1 MGSTVPNRRRE
12 NPDSR
17 PGGERRPRHDRI
29 WEQRRSSLVPDAV
42 VAGSRC
48 GRGTSQI
55 RQKAWGLDWGGMGR
69 REGDADLK
77 DRGQNR
83 NIKGWWRLCRKALS
97 AALRG
102 LKAQQVRSPG
112 QRPGCHVPQ
121 TLRPVRAKVKANRSP
136 ILLPLQG
143 VGVYT
148 LIPRALPWAVNWR
161 PFQGAPF
168 RALFVSHVGYDTA
181 PQKAQETKVSP
192 SVSCANYFL

>member
-1 MGSTVPNRRRE
+1 MVFSAACSGRK

-17 PGGERRPRHDRI
+17 LGGERRPSDDRI
-29 WEQRRSSLVPDAV
+29 WEQRRSSLGADAG
-42 VAGSRC
+42 VAGSRD

-55 RQKAWGLDWGGMGR
+55 RQKAWGLDWGMGR

-112 QRPGCHVPQ
+112 QRPGYHVP
-121 TLRPVRAKVKANRSP
+121 
-136 ILLPLQG
+136 
-143 VGVYT
+143 
-148 LIPRALPWAVNWR
+148 IPYAL
-161 PFQGAPF
+161 
-168 RALFVSHVGYDTA
+168 
-181 PQKAQETKVSP
+181 
-192 SVSCANYFL
+192 

>member
-1 MGSTVPNRRRE
+1 M
-12 NPDSR
+12 
-17 PGGERRPRHDRI
+17 RRPWGADAGAARPRFAKRH
-29 WEQRRSSLVPDAV
+29 
-42 VAGSRC
+42 G
-48 GRGTSQI
+48 
-55 RQKAWGLDWGGMGR
+55 DWIGGMGR

-121 TLRPVRAKVKANRSP
+121 SLRPVRAKVKVNRSP

-148 LIPRALPWAVNWR
+148 LIPRALPWAVNWL

-181 PQKAQETKVSP
+181 PPKSAGDKGFALCLLRNLFSMNVYGLT
-192 SVSCANYFL
+192 Y